1 MAEIIPII
9 GRTFFWTAGFD
20 DHMWAIIFTH
30 TINTLSSLFM
40 NFFPMLRSFIHINA
54 SLAALAATAAASFA
68 EATTAFNN
76 AQKQMTAFANIE
88 GYDNSANTK
97 AVKLAAEKKDIMERR
112 CRIMVNT
119 MKAARLGLADM
130 AVGQIGQG
138 IGRAFGRANWE
149 LNYHGKHSGSE
160 RTREGNELG
169 LEAFIRSSCMR
180 AREGL
185 KRGTEILFNGAM
197 MDSNG

>member
-1 MAEIIPII
+1 MAEIVPII

-30 TINTLSSLFM
+30 TINTLSSLFL

-68 EATTAFNN
+68 EATTTFNN
-76 AQKQMTAFANIE
+76 AQKQMTTFANIE
-88 GYDNSANTK
+88 GYDNSVNMK
-97 AVKLAAEKKDIMERR
+97 AVELAAEKKNIMERR

-130 AVGQIGQG
+130 VVGQIGQG

-180 AREGL
+180 ARESL

-197 MDSNG
+197 MDANG